1 MKKVLLW
8 IRLTG
13 QKLLNHFKTLIR
25 VLKIKLRKARAEFR
39 KKERSQQTRYVYIAL
54 TVGTVMVALLMV
66 LLNRGIFALSE
77 RNLFDRET
85 YETVEI
91 SASGSIAEPLSR
103 KIRVGLYGTCTL
115 EGVERAPLPE
125 EMLAE
130 NAIASSK
137 EIWSKT
143 LELHAVNGTLRTGES
158 VERVL
163 NGSKYTAKLRDF
175 FNEEN
180 GTKLAI
186 WSTQS
191 YYKAKDGRVY
201 CLSLEMDSRTMEP
214 YSMTVALF
222 ENIDGSDPVTD
233 FYPFLEAIGES
244 KQVADSAIIT
254 PVKSGSETVLS
265 LTDGTS
271 LTRYTEPN
279 IQIYLKVK

>member
-8 IRLTG
+8 IKTAG
-13 QKLLNHFKTLIR
+13 QTLLEHVKTFIR
-25 VLKIKLRKARAEFR
+25 VLKIKIRKARAEFR
-39 KKERSQQTRYVYIAL
+39 KKERTEQTRYAYIAL
-54 TVGTVMVALLMV
+54 TVGTVVVALLMV
-66 LLNRGIFALSE
+66 LINRGIFALSE

-103 KIRVGLYGTCTL
+103 KTRVDLYRTCTL
-115 EGVERAPLPE
+115 EGIERAPLPE

-130 NAIASSK
+130 NAIAASR
-137 EIWSKT
+137 ELWTKT
-143 LELHAVNGTLRTGES
+143 LNLYAVNGTLRTGES

-191 YYKAKDGRVY
+191 YYKARDGRVY
-201 CLSLEMDSRTMEP
+201 CLSLEMDSRTLQP

-233 FYPFLEAIGES
+233 FYPFLEAIGEP
-244 KQVADSAIIT
+244 KQAADSAIVT
-254 PVKSGSETVLS
+254 PVKNGSETVLT

-271 LTRYTEPN
+271 LTRHTEPN
-279 IQIYLKVK
+279 VQIYLTVQ